1 MDDTK
6 LFEALQRI
14 LCYLADDLDE
24 YEFERCEGTVSEN
37 HIGESL
43 LILLRFLTEHAIGTA

>member
-14 LCYLADDLDE
+14 LHYLADDLDE
-24 YEFERCEGTVSEN
+24 YECERCEGTVSDN

-43 LILLRFLTEHAIGTA
+43 LVLLRFLTEHAIGTA